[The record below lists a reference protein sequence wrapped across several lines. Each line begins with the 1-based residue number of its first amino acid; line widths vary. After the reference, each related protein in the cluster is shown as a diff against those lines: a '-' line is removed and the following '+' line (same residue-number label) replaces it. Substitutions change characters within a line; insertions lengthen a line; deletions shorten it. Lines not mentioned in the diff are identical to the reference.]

1 VASSEQAAKPAS
13 MSRHTNF
20 LNIHHS
26 LGISAG
32 FDSILYNAEKTTQE
46 FLALERETVQGGNTE
61 SAGTLAIV
69 LWGIWDDQ
77 K

>member
-1 VASSEQAAKPAS
+1 
-13 MSRHTNF
+13 M
-20 LNIHHS
+20 
-26 LGISAG
+26 GISAG